1 MAWGAIAGG
10 ALSLGSSLLGRSSD
24 RKRAKQAARQVA
36 PYNIDTGFGNVT
48 FDQKNRT
55 VTGGLTP
62 DQMQLHGGLNQGAL
76 GLLQGGG
83 LGGQFS
89 GFAGDVAGQM
99 PGMFN
104 DFLGASQMIP
114 HGAFGGFQ
122 NQMAGIGGMY
132 GGGAQA
138 ALGQAFGPGQNQMLN
153 SALFGRGMGM
163 MQDDFRDV
171 AANQLDVLRQQAAP
185 QEARQSNAMLQQLY
199 NKGQLAG
206 SGGHEALRSFGEGLG
221 QADFSRQMGANQ
233 LGQNLYGMNQQFG
246 QGMMGLG
253 FQGQTRDLAR
263 QLGMGQLGQGMLGG
277 MLNTAGA
284 QLGGAVQHSDMIN
297 QRAGQRLGESM
308 NMLFG
313 GSQMQNMDMQRL
325 TQMLGGQAGLQQ
337 QLHSMMG
344 LGGALGS
351 GQGEAAQ
358 AMMGQSGT
366 NPFSGML
373 GQMGGSMLERHA
385 PTLFP
390 VGSVT
395 G

>member
-1 MAWGAIAGG
+1 MAWGAIVGAG
-10 ALSLGSSLLGRSSD
+10 LSLGSSLLNKSAD
-24 RKRAKQAARQVA
+24 RKRSRQAAAQVA
-36 PYNIDTGFGNVT
+36 PYNINTGFGNVS

-62 DQMQLHGGLNQGAL
+62 DQMQLHGGFNQGAL

-132 GGGAQA
+132 GRGARA
-138 ALGQAFGPGQNQMLN
+138 ALGQAFGRGQNQRLSNAMF
-153 SALFGRGMGM
+153 SGGMGM
-163 MQDDFRDV
+163 MQDNFRDV
-171 AANQLDVLRQQAAP
+171 ADNQLDVLRQQAAP
-185 QEARQSNAMLQQLY
+185 QEARQSNAMLQQLFS
-199 NKGQLAG
+199 KGQLAG
-206 SGGHEALRSFGEGLG
+206 TGGAEALRSFGEGLG

-233 LGQNLYGMNQQFG
+233 LGQSLYGMNQQFG

-253 FQGQTRDLAR
+253 FQGQQGDLSR

-277 MLNTAGA
+277 MANTAG
-284 QLGGAVQHSDMIN
+284 QRLGGAMQQSDMIN
-297 QRAGQRLGESM
+297 QRATQRMGESM

-313 GSQMQNMDMQRL
+313 GSQLQGMDMQRMM
-325 TQMLGGQAGLQQ
+325 QMLGGQSGLQQ

-351 GQGEAAQ
+351 GQEGAVG
-358 AMMGQSGT
+358 AMMGQSNT

-373 GQMGGSMLERHA
+373 GQAGGSLLTKYA
-385 PTLFP
+385 PTLF
-390 VGSVT
+390 G
-395 G
+395 GG